1 MSPLTKA
8 LIAYTTKLRLVLG
21 FHLLAAYSSCA
32 ITKVW
37 FAFYFSQE
45 RELSIF
51 YLLFYAILCCTK
63 RCKLFK
69 INKQHFVLISAK
81 NKDLNLH
88 TFVVPFQKWSEYF
101 SPNAPIFSSS
111 PQQFQRWWYGVWM
124 WVYILRSYK
133 INMVFEPLECV
144 FVYCNVVQ

>member
-1 MSPLTKA
+1 MSPLAKV

-88 TFVVPFQKWSEYF
+88 TCVVPFQKWSEYF

-111 PQQFQRWWYGVWM
+111 PQQFQQLVIGVNIYFEIIQDQYGFLSTWNAFL
-124 WVYILRSYK
+124 YIVMS
-133 INMVFEPLECV
+133 
-144 FVYCNVVQ
+144 CNN